1 MIKLT
6 DNKISDIEIVE
17 YIKQIILLYFN
28 EDQNCFKSKSR
39 KHSILKIKQYA
50 CFLSKR
56 HTTLSNQQIADFFM
70 YKNHSSIISL
80 TKKLQGYSLYDK
92 NCKRELEEIET
103 IIKLKGLS
111 KDDRIN
117 FDKYYYINLNDCKST
132 RETPERAIVF
142 IGYTDEEII
151 NLLNKEIEI
160 KEHKNTCKFIL
171 EKTEL

>member
-1 MIKLT
+1 
-6 DNKISDIEIVE
+6 
-17 YIKQIILLYFN
+17 
-28 EDQNCFKSKSR
+28 
-39 KHSILKIKQYA
+39 
-50 CFLSKR
+50 
-56 HTTLSNQQIADFFM
+56 M

-132 RETPERAIVF
+132 RENPERAIVF

-171 EKTEL
+171 EKTD